1 MTPHCTGA
9 SLQYLGEG
17 EKLVRALFKV
27 ARAHQPAV
35 IFIDEIDSLL
45 SARSHGEHEA
55 SRRLKTEFMVQL
67 DGVCSNTSSD
77 SDRLLVM
84 GATNL
89 PQELDEAVLRRL
101 ARRVY
106 VPLPDALAR
115 TALIA
120 HLLKGQKNSI
130 TKSELAGIVARSE
143 GYSCS
148 DLATVTKEAAMQPL
162 RDLGANIIT
171 VKSAAVRPITA
182 QDFVRALAA
191 VKPTVSATSLAQFER
206 WENR

>member
-1 MTPHCTGA
+1 
-9 SLQYLGEG
+9 
-17 EKLVRALFKV
+17 VRALFKV
-27 ARAHQPAV
+27 ARARQPAV

-67 DGVCSNTSSD
+67 DGVCSATNTSSD

-89 PQELDEAVLRRL
+89 PHELDEAVLRRL

-106 VPLPDALAR
+106 VPLPDAPAR
-115 TALIA
+115 TALIS
-120 HLLKGQKNSI
+120 HLLKGQKSAL
-130 TKSELAGIVARSE
+130 TSSELAGIVARSE

-148 DLATVTKEAAMQPL
+148 DLATVSKEAAMQPL
-162 RDLGANIIT
+162 RDLGSNIRT
-171 VKSAAVRPITA
+171 VRPSAVRAITA
-182 QDFVRALAA
+182 QDFVRALSA
-191 VKPTVSATSLAQFER
+191 VKPTVSAASLAQFER
-206 WENR
+206 WESR